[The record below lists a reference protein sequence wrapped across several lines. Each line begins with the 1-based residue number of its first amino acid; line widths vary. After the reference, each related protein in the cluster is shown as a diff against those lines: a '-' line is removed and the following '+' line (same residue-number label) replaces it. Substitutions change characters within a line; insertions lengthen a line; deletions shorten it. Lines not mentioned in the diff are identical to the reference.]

1 LQVAEVYRKDTG
13 VIDLA
18 GFLRFSYL
26 ISLLLIAAVWDLRFH
41 KIPNWL
47 TFPSMIVAIFY
58 HTLSGGTPGFL
69 FSLLGIGTGMTFFII
84 PYSMGG
90 MGAGD
95 VKLMGAIGGFL
106 GVRGVLQASLWT
118 ALVGGLYALALLI
131 YLSHVNK
138 ATRPSLSTACPYTSE
153 ETVPVTSRVTGK
165 KPCLCYGIAIAVGTL
180 LSMAL
185 KIPGISNL

>member
-1 LQVAEVYRKDTG
+1 MV
-13 VIDLA
+13 DLA
-18 GFLRFSYL
+18 GFLRFFYL

-58 HTLSGGTPGFL
+58 HSVSGGTAGFL
-69 FSLLGIGTGMTFFII
+69 FSLLGVGAGMAFFII

-95 VKLMGAIGGFL
+95 VKLMGAIGGVL
-106 GVRGVLQASLWT
+106 GVRGILQASLWT

-131 YLSHVNK
+131 YHSYVNK
-138 ATRPSLSTACPYTSE
+138 ATRPSLFTVCPYTSE
-153 ETVPVTSRVTGK
+153 KTVPVTTGVTGK

-180 LSMAL
+180 LSMVV